1 MIFVRLAIGRSCLG
15 FKAYR
20 VCPVSRSTRIAEPAR
35 ISGGSTPGAGVRRTE
50 GKGEGEVPPPGTGTG
65 VGGGGSSVWARV
77 GGVIKPTPAT
87 RATAQSETRSDTT
100 ARVRSE
106 RARPTGDLS
115 RRGAA

>member
-15 FKAYR
+15 FSAYR

-35 ISGGSTPGAGVRRTE
+35 ISGGSMLGTGVRRTE
-50 GKGEGEVPPPGTGTG
+50 GNGDGEVPPPGTGTG
-65 VGGGGSSVWARV
+65 VAGGGSRVWARV
-77 GGVIKPTPAT
+77 DGEIRPIAAT
-87 RATAQSETRSDTT
+87 SDTAKRETT

-106 RARPTGDLS
+106 RAPDTGDLS